1 MADGCRRATFRV
13 MTLRMLGLV
22 AVAIASGAC
31 ASTRGGADSAVRVL
45 VYNIHAGTD
54 TERRSNLDRVG
65 ELIRDSRADIVLLQ
79 EVDRR
84 TRRSSGV
91 DQLDSLRRLTGLRGA
106 FGKAIDYDGG
116 EYGLGVLSRWE
127 ILADS
132 VFPLPVEA
140 PHAGYE
146 ARVALV
152 AHIASPTERL
162 RVVNTH
168 LDASREAYRNQQTAA
183 LGRVAAGPPAAGLI
197 GGDLNSEPEHGVI
210 TMLSTFG
217 FSDLYPGCG
226 AAPGLTFPVAN
237 PVKRIDYLLASS
249 RWRCVSASV
258 LPANASDHR
267 AVLFEIIRR

>member
-1 MADGCRRATFRV
+1 
-13 MTLRMLGLV
+13 MTLQMVALV
-22 AVAIASGAC
+22 AATIASGAC
-31 ASTRGGADSAVRVL
+31 ASARGSADPTVRVL

-54 TERRSNLDRVG
+54 TERRSNLERVG
-65 ELIRDSRADIVLLQ
+65 QVIRDSRADIVLLQ

-84 TRRSSGV
+84 TRRSRGV
-91 DQLDSLRRLTGLRGA
+91 DQLDSLQRLTGLSTA

-116 EYGLGVLSRWE
+116 EYGLGVLSRWA

-152 AHIASPTERL
+152 AHIAFPPERL

-168 LDASREAYRNQQTAA
+168 LDASRQVYRNQQTTA
-183 LGRVAAGPPAAGLI
+183 LGRVAAGPPAASLI
-197 GGDLNSEPEHGVI
+197 GGDLNSEPEQGVV
-210 TMLSTFG
+210 TMLSSFG
-217 FSDLYPGCG
+217 FNDLYPRCG
-226 AAPGLTFPVAN
+226 AGSGLTFPVAN

-258 LPANASDHR
+258 LPADASDHR